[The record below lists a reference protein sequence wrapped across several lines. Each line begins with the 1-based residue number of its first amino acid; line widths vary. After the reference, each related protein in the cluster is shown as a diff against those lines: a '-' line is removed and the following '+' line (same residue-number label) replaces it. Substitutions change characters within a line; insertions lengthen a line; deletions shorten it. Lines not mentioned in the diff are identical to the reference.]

1 MFTEDDILPVVVG
14 WSGLVAVGA
23 SKERK
28 KAGDVDGSRPGGAC
42 PAAMRELIRAT
53 HFG

>member
-1 MFTEDDILPVVVG
+1 MFTEDDILPVVEC
-14 WSGLVAVGA
+14 WSGFVVAGA

-28 KAGDVDGSRPGGAC
+28 KAGDVDGSRPGSVC